1 MEDFF
6 IIVCNKGYESVVF
19 VLLEEIKKYVV
30 VNVNISYS
38 LDLFEYVICC
48 LNVVEELLK
57 LDIIF

>member
-30 VNVNISYS
+30 VNVNINYS
-38 LDLFEYVICC
+38 LDLLEYVICC

-57 LDIIF
+57 LDIVF